1 MATSL
6 PDLWSTRDLPVLRRI
21 AHVVVVDNEAEARP
35 EVVAAELGIE
45 TDDAVRSMVWLHDA
59 GYVEALTADSMGGKY
74 RLVTGLT
81 ERGRR
86 VVGIWPSEDSV
97 DALVDALDR
106 AADEADDPEEE
117 SKLRKLAT
125 GFRNVSKK
133 ISTAVIAAYIAGQLP
148 K

>member
-1 MATSL
+1 MDTVPSGHHT
-6 PDLWSTRDLPVLRRI
+6 W
-21 AHVVVVDNEAEARP
+21 
-35 EVVAAELGIE
+35 AELL
-45 TDDAVRSMVWLHDA
+45 TRVDAAAGVRYFPAGDA
-59 GYVEALTADSMGGKY
+59 ADSMGGKY